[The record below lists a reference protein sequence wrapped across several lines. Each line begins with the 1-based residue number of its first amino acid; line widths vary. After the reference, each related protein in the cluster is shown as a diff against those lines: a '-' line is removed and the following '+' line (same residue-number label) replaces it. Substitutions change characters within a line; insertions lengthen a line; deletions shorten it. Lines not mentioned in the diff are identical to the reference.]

1 LHNLIKVASEFG
13 IVKKL
18 IIKRTKKKYL
28 KAGTLSFTENRLSV
42 SVAFVPLHT
51 RVGIVFRHSSIESGR
66 AVDCFEREYFGLSMK
81 NLILACLV
89 VLLTS
94 CSPEEK
100 ATDQNT
106 SAVIDPNAT
115 SVADGIGAAQES
127 KLLPDKG
134 PDLDDPEVLE
144 RILEEAGE
152 SLEVGFSGW
161 RRIDHANGKLSSLS
175 QIRDGRLDGLQAGW
189 HENGQKRIRGRIKD
203 RKPEGLWT
211 AWDENGSKI
220 YEFRYNLDAKIF
232 RWHENG
238 QKAYQAHYAKDR
250 LIETTWYENGQQS
263 SEKNY
268 KNFFPD
274 GTWVEWDQTGK
285 IVSEVHWKNGHRWDG
300 QWTLMSGHGEDE
312 KRCEIILKDG
322 DGTRIY
328 YRKNGTVFHRA
339 TFEDG
344 ERVEMIFPPSTTP
357 LDAKD
362 FEGDVGKVLEAMS
375 EEDRKNIE
383 ALPQEIRTGLL
394 KGFNDSI
401 FLKREPK
408 NFQAAGKFTI
418 ARIPE
423 MRTRLETEFQRHESE
438 HFLRLRDESRR
449 TQGEFHRLQ
458 NSFDRFIGGEIYEG
472 LSLRAARQAEEDAQ
486 ERHLEE
492 MTAKAKDL
500 RERMMDGRD
509 QIRRAKES
517 GDTKLSLG
525 NYKITNL
532 SPLVDFTELT
542 ELLIYETKVTDI
554 SPLAKLTKLTT
565 LEISR
570 TILNDITPLA
580 ELTNLRELELILN
593 WELTDFKPLAR
604 LAKLT
609 KLHIVAN
616 KIADLSSLKGLSN
629 LEYLNLE
636 SNKITEL
643 KPLAKLTNLTTL
655 EIQNNPLADLTPLR
669 GLTHL
674 EHLLLASN
682 QITDLTPLATLTE
695 LTNLSL
701 ADNMISDVTPLTE
714 LTNLT
719 ELDLRNNPIPPDQQA
734 ILRKALPNC
743 RILLGPR

>member
-1 LHNLIKVASEFG
+1 
-13 IVKKL
+13 
-18 IIKRTKKKYL
+18 
-28 KAGTLSFTENRLSV
+28 
-42 SVAFVPLHT
+42 
-51 RVGIVFRHSSIESGR
+51 
-66 AVDCFEREYFGLSMK
+66 MK

-89 VLLTS
+89 ALLTS
-94 CSPEEK
+94 CSPEKK
-100 ATDQNT
+100 AADQNT

-115 SVADGIGAAQES
+115 SVADGIGAGQES
-127 KLLPDKG
+127 ELLSDKG
-134 PDLDDPEVLE
+134 PDLDDPKVLE
-144 RILEEAGE
+144 RILEEAVE

-189 HENGQKRIRGRIKD
+189 HENGQKRIRVRMKD
-203 RKPEGLWT
+203 GKLDGLLT

-250 LIETTWYENGQQS
+250 LIETSWHENGQQS

-268 KNFFPD
+268 KNFQQD
-274 GTWVEWDQTGK
+274 GTWIEWDQTGG
-285 IVSEVHWKNGHRWDG
+285 IVSEVQWKDGRRWDG
-300 QWTLMSGHGEDE
+300 QWAFMSGDGEYE
-312 KRCEIILKDG
+312 KRCEIIMKDG
-322 DGTRIY
+322 SGTRIY

-344 ERVEMIFPPSTTP
+344 ERVEWMFPPSTTP
-357 LDAKD
+357 LEGKD
-362 FEGDVGKVLEAMS
+362 FEGDVAKVLEAMS
-375 EEDRKNIE
+375 EEDRKKV
-383 ALPQEIRTGLL
+383 AVLPEEIRTGLL

-418 ARIPE
+418 DRIPD
-423 MRTRLETEFQRHESE
+423 MRSWMEREFQQHESE

-449 TQGEFHRLQ
+449 KQGEFHRLQ

-472 LSLRAARQAEEDAQ
+472 RSLRDAMQAEEDAQ

-517 GDTKLSLG
+517 GDTSLSLTR
-525 NYKITNL
+525 YEITDL
-532 SPLVDFTELT
+532 TPLAELTELT
-542 ELLIYETKVTDI
+542 ELFIAGTQVTDI

-565 LEISR
+565 LKIR
-570 TILNDITPLA
+570 NNTLNDITPLA
-580 ELTNLRELELILN
+580 SLTNLRELELYGN
-593 WELTDFKPLAR
+593 RKLTDITPLAG
-604 LAKLT
+604 LNKLT
-609 KLHIVAN
+609 KLGIYGNPIAN
-616 KIADLSSLKGLSN
+616 LSPLKGLSN
-629 LEYLNLE
+629 LEHLHLQ
-636 SNKITEL
+636 SIKITEL
-643 KPLAKLTNLTTL
+643 SPLAKLTNLTTL
-655 EIQNNPLADLTPLR
+655 EIQNSRETLTDLTQLR
-669 GLTHL
+669 GLTNL

-682 QITDLTPLATLTE
+682 QITDLTPLTALRE

-701 ADNMISDVTPLTE
+701 ADNMIADVTPLTE

-719 ELDLRNNPIPPDQQA
+719 ELDLRNNPIPLDQKA
-734 ILRKALPNC
+734 MLRKALPNC
-743 RILLGPR
+743 EIKF